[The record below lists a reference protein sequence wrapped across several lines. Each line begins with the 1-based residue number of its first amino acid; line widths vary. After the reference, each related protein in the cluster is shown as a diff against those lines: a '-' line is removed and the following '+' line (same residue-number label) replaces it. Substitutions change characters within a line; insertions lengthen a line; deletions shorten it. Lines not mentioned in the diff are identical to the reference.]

1 MHLRAYK
8 AHLEWGLGSSPQW
21 GVVATSRQVRAN
33 LRLLQS
39 QLGKNHCK
47 LSTMVGEHFEMT
59 VL

>member
-1 MHLRAYK
+1 MHLRADK
-8 AHLEWGLGSSPQW
+8 AIWDGKQAGKQ
-21 GVVATSRQVRAN
+21 ASRQGRAN

-47 LSTMVGEHFEMT
+47 LSTMVGEHFEIT